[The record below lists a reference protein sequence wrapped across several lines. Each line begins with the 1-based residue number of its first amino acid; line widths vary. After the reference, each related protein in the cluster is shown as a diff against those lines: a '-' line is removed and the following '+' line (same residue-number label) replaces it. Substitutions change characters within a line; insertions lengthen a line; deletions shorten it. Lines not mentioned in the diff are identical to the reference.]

1 MVYMNDKMG
10 PSTGPSGIDISEEH
24 VHEVLE

>member
-1 MVYMNDKMG
+1 MNDKMG